1 MFLMS
6 PYSAKRS
13 VKSSSEASSWM
24 FVAMT
29 IQPSILRT
37 ATAFVEVRASPPE
50 LALGSPFLI
59 SVDER
64 GGSISI
70 SVDIVAGREEWYG
83 ANMALWGRFSGGFK
97 YKVSLT

>member
-1 MFLMS
+1 ML
-6 PYSAKRS
+6 
-13 VKSSSEASSWM
+13 
-24 FVAMT
+24 VAMT

-64 GGSISI
+64 GGSMSI
-70 SVDIVAGREEWYG
+70 SVDMFAGVREWYEV
-83 ANMALWGRFSGGFK
+83 NVALWEWILWGFQARGPTTILG
-97 YKVSLT
+97 V